1 MKPDESLEQAA
12 RQQGYAVVCG
22 CDEAGAGPLMGPVC
36 AGAVI
41 LPPGCDIP
49 GLDDSKKLT
58 EKKREALYGVIT
70 GRAIAWAVASVSAAQ
85 IDATD
90 ILSARIKAME
100 LAIEALSLS
109 PDYALIDGNRDHGR
123 CASIDLPHE
132 TVVGGDGRSVSI
144 AAASILAKV
153 TRDRYVTQVLDREY
167 PQYLFAQHKGYGT
180 AQHIEALKKYGPCPI
195 HRRSFE
201 PVRSIAYDFDV

>member
-1 MKPDESLEQAA
+1 MRPDDSLEQAA
-12 RQQGYAVVCG
+12 RKRGYALVCG

-41 LPPGCDIP
+41 LPEGCDIP

-70 GRAIAWAVASVSAAQ
+70 ERAIAWAVASVSAAQ

-109 PDYALIDGNRDHGR
+109 PDYALIDGNRSQGITAPNQTVVKGD
-123 CASIDLPHE
+123 CKSASIA
-132 TVVGGDGRSVSI
+132 S
-144 AAASILAKV
+144 ASILAKV
-153 TRDRYVTQVLDREY
+153 CRDRHMMEMDRQY
-167 PQYLFAQHKGYGT
+167 PQYGFAQHKGYPT
-180 AQHIEALKKYGPCPI
+180 KLHYERLRQYGPCPI
-195 HRRSFE
+195 HRKTFLTKL
-201 PVRSIAYDFDV
+201 

>member
-58 EKKREALYGVIT
+58 EKKREALYTLIT
-70 GRAIAWAVASVSAAQ
+70 ERAAAWAVASVSAAE

-90 ILSARIKAME
+90 ILSARIRAME

-109 PDYALIDGNRDHGR
+109 PDYAHIDGNRDHGR

-180 AQHIEALKKYGPCPI
+180 KLHYAMLDQYGPCPE
-195 HRRSFE
+195 HRQSFLVKWKERRS
-201 PVRSIAYDFDV
+201 

>member
-1 MKPDESLEQAA
+1 MRPDDSLEQAA
-12 RQQGYAVVCG
+12 RKRGYALVCG

-41 LPPGCDIP
+41 LPEGCDIP

-70 GRAIAWAVASVSAAQ
+70 ERAIAWAVASVSAAQ

-109 PDYALIDGNRDHGR
+109 PDYALIDGNRSQG
-123 CASIDLPHE
+123 ITTPNQ
-132 TVVGGDGRSVSI
+132 TVVKGASKSASI

-153 TRDRYVTQVLDREY
+153 CRDRHMVEMDRQY
-167 PQYLFAQHKGYGT
+167 PQYGFAQHKGYPT
-180 AQHIEALKKYGPCPI
+180 KLHYERLRQYGPCPI
-195 HRRSFE
+195 HRKTFLTKL
-201 PVRSIAYDFDV
+201 

>member
-58 EKKREALYGVIT
+58 EKKREALYTLIT
-70 GRAIAWAVASVSAAQ
+70 ERAAAWAVASVSAAE

-90 ILSARIKAME
+90 ILSARIRAMA

-109 PDYALIDGNRDHGR
+109 PDYALIDGNRDHGSR
-123 CASIDLPHE
+123 YAIETPHQLI
-132 TVVGGDGRSVSI
+132 VGGDGKSASI

-153 TRDRYVTQVLDREY
+153 SRDRYVSGELDAKY
-167 PQYLFAQHKGYGT
+167 PQYQFAKHKGYGT
-180 AQHIEALKKYGPCPI
+180 KLHYELLDQYGPCPE
-195 HRRSFE
+195 HRQSFLVKWKERRS
-201 PVRSIAYDFDV
+201 

>member
-12 RQQGYAVVCG
+12 RQRGYAVVCG

-58 EKKREALYGVIT
+58 EKKREALYTLIT
-70 GRAIAWAVASVSAAQ
+70 ERAAAWAVASVSAAE

-90 ILSARIKAME
+90 ILSARIRAMA
-100 LAIEALSLS
+100 LAIEALT
-109 PDYALIDGNRDHGR
+109 
-123 CASIDLPHE
+123 LPHE
-132 TVVGGDGRSVSI
+132 TVIGGDGRSVSI

-180 AQHIEALKKYGPCPI
+180 KLHYAMLDQYGPCPE
-195 HRRSFE
+195 HRQSFLKKWKE
-201 PVRSIAYDFDV
+201 RQS